1 MKKCFDLMTSIK
13 KQFESLCSF
22 SSVTFLRQ
30 KNTLLVL
37 NSMNYFFHLSGK
49 KILCWFE
56 NPTFS
61 PDSSL
66 DLSGCDE
73 CPLQNLKD
81 DNESQKLPEDIWREK
96 MSTIVALGYK
106 AMRFLGHYLPI
117 SCKTVAMMETSLRI
131 IFTKSTFFF

>member
-1 MKKCFDLMTSIK
+1 MKFHE
-13 KQFESLCSF
+13 QH
-22 SSVTFLRQ
+22 FLKSNICLR
-30 KNTLLVL
+30 
-37 NSMNYFFHLSGK
+37 K

-131 IFTKSTFFF
+131 IFTK